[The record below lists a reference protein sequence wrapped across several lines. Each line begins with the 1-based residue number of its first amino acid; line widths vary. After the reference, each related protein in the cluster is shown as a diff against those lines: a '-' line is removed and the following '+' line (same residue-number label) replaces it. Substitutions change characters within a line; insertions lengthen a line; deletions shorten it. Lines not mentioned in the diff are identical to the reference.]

1 MKQIAYQSQA
11 GSLNLFEFPS
21 TFPFTLLRN
30 LPEHLNVT
38 TLRGLSIIESPVA
51 GFLPFRSFFS
61 FTQNLPNPLTRTSSP
76 DARVDFIISISCSTN
91 SVLFFCG
98 KIPVVL
104 GGKLQE
110 FHVNGADSDLMSVIK
125 QARIFDKLVAV
136 YLDNPALVQLGTFL
150 FKKASVFNFPLV

>member
-1 MKQIAYQSQA
+1 
-11 GSLNLFEFPS
+11 
-21 TFPFTLLRN
+21 
-30 LPEHLNVT
+30 
-38 TLRGLSIIESPVA
+38 
-51 GFLPFRSFFS
+51 
-61 FTQNLPNPLTRTSSP
+61 
-76 DARVDFIISISCSTN
+76 
-91 SVLFFCG
+91 VLFFCG

-150 FKKASVFNFPLV
+150 FRKASVFNFPLV